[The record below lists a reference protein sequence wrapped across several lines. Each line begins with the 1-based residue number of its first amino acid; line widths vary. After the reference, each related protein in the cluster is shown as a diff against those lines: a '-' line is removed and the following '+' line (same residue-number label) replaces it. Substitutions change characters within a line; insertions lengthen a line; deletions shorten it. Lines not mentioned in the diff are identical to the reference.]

1 MTPIGCQQIYCIN
14 SRWGVTSD
22 LQPTANRCDNNISTM
37 STLSSIASL
46 KAEGAPPRYEQIAN
60 ALCQAIR
67 SGQLKAGD
75 RLPTLRQVASDLGVS
90 LTTVTAAFKSLA
102 ENGWTRGE
110 IGRGTFV
117 VERAGHEP
125 ASSSAGASV
134 FPVERR
140 WPRAKSPWRRRTL
153 VSLMGRLRSAFPH
166 ATNCSFGGPGASL
179 LPLKLIK
186 RHWLA
191 AFDEVTNC
199 DLQYNTV
206 DPIGALTE
214 VLPAR
219 LSAAGI
225 PVEGR
230 DLLVGTS
237 AQQFMVLATDVISRL
252 GDSLETVIAVEQ
264 PGYYT
269 IFDTWDHAGLR
280 MIGIETD
287 EYGARPESLEAAIRA
302 GANAVLLTPRAHNP
316 TGASWTPERIQAL
329 GDVLSRHPN
338 VLAIEDDHF
347 GDIADEGPGSLLGDS
362 RVEDRVIYI
371 RSFSKSIAPD
381 LRLSVAA
388 ARPRLKALL
397 QEAKSHADGW
407 SSRLLQRVLAGVLQ
421 DDGLPSWLGRVRST
435 YRSRRERV
443 AEALANCDIPG
454 VVAWPGRDGVN
465 LWIHLPSGFDAGEVI
480 ERGAALGVLVAPGE
494 VFYLSPGHSDVLRF
508 NVGSVETERV
518 PACAEL
524 LIKAIQQ
531 SGGTRSTAIHV

>member
-1 MTPIGCQQIYCIN
+1 
-14 SRWGVTSD
+14 
-22 LQPTANRCDNNISTM
+22 M
-37 STLSSIASL
+37 STFVGIASL
-46 KAEGAPPRYEQIAN
+46 KVEGAPPRYEQIAN
-60 ALCQAIR
+60 ALSQAIR
-67 SGQLKAGD
+67 SGQLRPGD
-75 RLPTLRQVASDLGVS
+75 RLPTLRRLASELGVS

-117 VERAGHEP
+117 VEREAYES
-125 ASSSAGASV
+125 ASSSAAAPEVSGA
-134 FPVERR
+134 RR
-140 WPRAKSPWRRRTL
+140 WPRVKSPWRRRTL
-153 VSLMGRLRSAFPH
+153 VSLMERLRATFPH
-166 ATNCSFGGPGASL
+166 ATNCSFGGPGAAL

-191 AFDEVTNC
+191 AFDDITNR

-206 DPIGALTE
+206 DPIDALSD

-219 LSAAGI
+219 LRADGI
-225 PVEGR
+225 PVKGA

-237 AQQFMVLATDVISRL
+237 AQQFMVLATDIIGRMGAPAEAV
-252 GDSLETVIAVEQ
+252 VAVEQ

-269 IFDTWDHAGLR
+269 IFDTWDHAGVR
-280 MIGIETD
+280 MIGVETD
-287 EYGARPESLEAAIRA
+287 ENGARPDSLESAIRA

-316 TGASWTPERIQAL
+316 SGASWTAERLQEL
-329 GDVLSRHPN
+329 GDVLSRHPQ

-347 GDIADEGPGSLLGDS
+347 GDIADEGGGSLLADA

-407 SSRLLQRVLAGVLQ
+407 SSRLLQRVLAGVLE
-421 DDGLPSWLGRVRST
+421 DDGLASWLGHVANT
-435 YRSRRERV
+435 YRTRRQRV
-443 AEALANCDIPG
+443 TEVLAGCGIPD
-454 VVAWPGRDGVN
+454 VAVWPGRDGVN
-465 LWIHLPSGFDAGEVI
+465 VWVHLPPGFDAGEVI

-494 VFYLSPGHSDVLRF
+494 VFYLAPGHSDVVRV
-508 NVGSVETERV
+508 NVGSVEAERV
-518 PACAEL
+518 SECAEL
-524 LIKAIQQ
+524 LVKAIQQ
-531 SGGTRSTAIHV
+531 SGRTRSTAIHV

>member
-1 MTPIGCQQIYCIN
+1 
-14 SRWGVTSD
+14 
-22 LQPTANRCDNNISTM
+22 M
-37 STLSSIASL
+37 STFVGIASL
-46 KAEGAPPRYEQIAN
+46 KAEGAPPRYEQIAG

-67 SGQLKAGD
+67 SGQLKPGD
-75 RLPTLRQVASDLGVS
+75 RLPTLRRLASDLGVS

-117 VERAGHEP
+117 AEREASES
-125 ASSSAGASV
+125 ASSSLSAPVYAGARLR
-134 FPVERR
+134 PNL
-140 WPRAKSPWRRRTL
+140 KSPWRRRTL
-153 VSLMGRLRSAFPH
+153 VSLMGRLRASFPQ

-191 AFDEVTNC
+191 AFDDVSNC

-206 DPIGALTE
+206 EPIEALTE
-214 VLPAR
+214 VLPSR
-219 LSAAGI
+219 LSADGI
-225 PVEGR
+225 PVKGA

-252 GDSLETVIAVEQ
+252 SGVPEPVVAVEQ

-269 IFDTWDHAGLR
+269 IFDAWDHAGIR

-287 EYGARPESLEAAIRA
+287 EDGARPEPLESAIRS
-302 GANAVLLTPRAHNP
+302 GANAVLFTPRAHNP
-316 TGASWTPERIQAL
+316 TGASWRPGRLQAL
-329 GDVLSRHPN
+329 GDVLSRHPH

-347 GDIADEGPGSLLGDS
+347 GDLAHERAGSLLADA

-371 RSFSKSIAPD
+371 RTFSKSIAPD

-388 ARPRLKALL
+388 ARPRLKTLL
-397 QEAKSHADGW
+397 QETKSHADGW

-421 DDGLPSWLGRVRST
+421 DDALGSWLGRVRNT
-435 YRSRRERV
+435 YRARRERV
-443 AEALANCDIPG
+443 AEVLSNCGIAGLA
-454 VVAWPGRDGVN
+454 AWPGQDGVN
-465 LWIHLPSGFDAGEVI
+465 VWIHLPSGFDAGEVI

-494 VFYLSPGHSDVLRF
+494 VFYLSPGHSDVFRF
-508 NVGSVETERV
+508 NVGSVETDRV
-518 PACAEL
+518 SACAEL
-524 LIKAIQQ
+524 LAKAIRQ
-531 SGGTRSTAIHV
+531 SGGARTTAIHV

>member
-1 MTPIGCQQIYCIN
+1 M
-14 SRWGVTSD
+14 
-22 LQPTANRCDNNISTM
+22 PT
-37 STLSSIASL
+37 LLSIASL
-46 KAEGAPPRYEQIAN
+46 KVEGAAPRYEQIAK
-60 ALCQAIR
+60 ALSQAIR
-67 SGQLKAGD
+67 SGQFKPGD
-75 RLPTLRQVASDLGVS
+75 RLPTLRRLATDLGVS

-117 VERAGHEP
+117 AERKGYETP
-125 ASSSAGASV
+125 AIASA
-134 FPVERR
+134 FPSPPQ
-140 WPRAKSPWRRRTL
+140 WPRIKSPWRRRTL
-153 VSLMGRLRSAFPH
+153 VSLMGRLRSTFPD
-166 ATNCSFGGPGASL
+166 ATNCSFGGPGPSL
-179 LPLKLIK
+179 LPMKLIK

-191 AFDEVTNC
+191 AFDDVTNR

-206 DPIGALTE
+206 DPIETLTE

-219 LSAAGI
+219 LNADGI
-225 PVEGR
+225 PVNGE

-252 GDSLETVIAVEQ
+252 GGPREAAVAVEQ

-269 IFDTWDHAGLR
+269 IFDTWDHAGVR
-280 MIGIETD
+280 MIGMETD
-287 EYGARPESLEAAIRA
+287 TDGARPESLEAAIRA

-316 TGASWTPERIQAL
+316 TGASWTPGRLQEL
-329 GDVLSRHPN
+329 GDVLSRHPQ

-347 GDIADEGPGSLLGDS
+347 GDIANQRAGSLLADA
-362 RVEDRVIYI
+362 RVEDRIIYI

-388 ARPRLKALL
+388 ARSPLKTRL

-421 DDGLPSWLGRVRST
+421 DDGLASWLDRVRHT
-435 YRSRRERV
+435 YRTRRERV
-443 AEALANCDIPG
+443 AEVLANCGLPG
-454 VVAWPGRDGVN
+454 VGAWPGRDGVN

-480 ERGAALGVLVAPGE
+480 ERAAALGMLVAPGE
-494 VFYLSPGHSDVLRF
+494 VFYLSPGHGDVVRF

-518 PACAEL
+518 SACAEL
-524 LIKAIQQ
+524 LVKAIQQ
-531 SGGTRSTAIHV
+531 SGSTPSTAIHV